1 MSKLWR
7 SSPVSRR
14 WDTARRPGGSSDLSQ
29 RARIARWD
37 QDSVGKRGAQEALLR
52 QIGNREVDIIVGTQM
67 IAKGFDLP
75 HVTTVGVIQADA
87 LLQLPDFR
95 SAERAFQLI
104 TQVAGR
110 AGRRQSG
117 SEVLVQTYTPAHYA
131 IQAAAHH
138 DVDAFL
144 REELEFRRRQRY
156 PPFTRMIRYTVRRD
170 SDEAC
175 AAESDDLARDLA
187 RHARNARVQIELL
200 GPIPAFAYRIGGLY
214 QWQLIV
220 RALPDDI
227 ERLLDA
233 LPAPPGWAVDVD
245 PLSVL

>member
-1 MSKLWR
+1 
-7 SSPVSRR
+7 
-14 WDTARRPGGSSDLSQ
+14 
-29 RARIARWD
+29 
-37 QDSVGKRGAQEALLR
+37 
-52 QIGNREVDIIVGTQM
+52 
-67 IAKGFDLP
+67 
-75 HVTTVGVIQADA
+75 
-87 LLQLPDFR
+87 
-95 SAERAFQLI
+95 
-104 TQVAGR
+104 
-110 AGRRQSG
+110 
-117 SEVLVQTYTPAHYA
+117 
-131 IQAAAHH
+131 
-138 DVDAFL
+138 
-144 REELEFRRRQRY
+144 
-156 PPFTRMIRYTVRRD
+156 MIRYTVRRD